1 MSEPPNFDDYDDDQ
15 LSKLRA
21 IYVQNRDN
29 LEVQIAGHGHLN
41 VPLTLLNQFDY
52 EKKQIALISAE
63 LKRRSSST
71 ITAPHIQHIQQVEEI
86 SKEQHA
92 KAPIIP
98 SPITTEE
105 SAKPQQFS
113 ASSPADPRKPEWGNV
128 GYWGLIGS
136 VPLLAGCSI
145 ILAVANQPLSPMEL
159 VVVIAGGITLCC
171 YALLAFLKAI
181 AAASRSNS
189 ESRRFNRGGVIV
201 GIVGIVLSLIFAL
214 FSLSLVYREYLQT
227 QQLRTDWLRGI
238 FIIIGLNLFLL
249 AFLILAWLLD
259 RPSSSV
265 HAVSTYF
272 KILLILFGIALI
284 AVGGIGVAIYPTWLL
299 LILLA
304 TGIGLLALGAFM
316 AGRGD

>member
-1 MSEPPNFDDYDDDQ
+1 
-15 LSKLRA
+15 
-21 IYVQNRDN
+21 
-29 LEVQIAGHGHLN
+29 
-41 VPLTLLNQFDY
+41 
-52 EKKQIALISAE
+52 
-63 LKRRSSST
+63 
-71 ITAPHIQHIQQVEEI
+71 
-86 SKEQHA
+86 
-92 KAPIIP
+92 
-98 SPITTEE
+98 
-105 SAKPQQFS
+105 
-113 ASSPADPRKPEWGNV
+113 
-128 GYWGLIGS
+128 
-136 VPLLAGCSI
+136 
-145 ILAVANQPLSPMEL
+145 MEL

>member
-1 MSEPPNFDDYDDDQ
+1 MSDSMNFDHYDDKE
-15 LSKLRA
+15 LRELRA
-21 IYVQNRDN
+21 IRKRN
-29 LEVQIAGHGHLN
+29 LVENSKTVANFGELH
-41 VPLTLLNQFDY
+41 VPAYRITELADL
-52 EKKQIALISAE
+52 KKTIESIDAE
-63 LKRRSSST
+63 LKRRNAFVDSD
-71 ITAPHIQHIQQVEEI
+71 PQNQQAEQI

-113 ASSPADPRKPEWGNV
+113 DPAPADSRKPEWGNV

>member
-29 LEVQIAGHGHLN
+29 LEVQIASYGHLN

-63 LKRRSSST
+63 LKRRSAFVD
-71 ITAPHIQHIQQVEEI
+71 APQIQQAEQISNEE
-86 SKEQHA
+86 HT

-98 SPITTEE
+98 SPITTKELPN
-105 SAKPQQFS
+105 PQQFS
-113 ASSPADPRKPEWGNV
+113 ASSPADSRKPEWGNV

>member
-1 MSEPPNFDDYDDDQ
+1 MSDLMNFDDRSDNHLLNLRSR
-15 LSKLRA
+15 LS
-21 IYVQNRDN
+21 QNRDA
-29 LEVQIAGHGHLN
+29 LELQKAGFDSLHVPVHLLTQLADLNKEIASID
-41 VPLTLLNQFDY
+41 T
-52 EKKQIALISAE
+52 E
-63 LKRRSSST
+63 LKKRRSF
-71 ITAPHIQHIQQVEEI
+71 IDAAPQIQQAEQISNEEDT
-86 SKEQHA
+86 